1 MSEVNKAIVVILA
14 TAVGLAGC
22 APSYSV
28 WEGAM
33 EQRVGRNF
41 NIYYNNP
48 TGTFWAPLYSN
59 REKRFAD
66 KIVDEQTWKRYY
78 LTWMKQC
85 KYSVLVDD
93 KGIIRSWRY
102 ETDDRGSCYVW

>member
-1 MSEVNKAIVVILA
+1 MRWLVMHLKNITAIQIVCF
-14 TAVGLAGC
+14 GLH
-22 APSYSV
+22 Y
-28 WEGAM
+28 
-33 EQRVGRNF
+33 
-41 NIYYNNP
+41 
-48 TGTFWAPLYSN
+48 YSN

-66 KIVDEQTWKRYY
+66 KIIDEQTWKRYY

-102 ETDDRGSCYVW
+102 ETDDRGSCYIW